1 MAQVTNMREN
11 NSINLM
17 IIFTI
22 DYNFQETFEKKICFY
37 TIVLVSVIYKE
48 VKFDL
53 GSYHFSISVV
63 S

>member
-1 MAQVTNMREN
+1 MREN

-17 IIFTI
+17 IFTI

>member
-1 MAQVTNMREN
+1 MAQVTNTREN
-11 NSINLM
+11 NSTND
-17 IIFTI
+17 IFTI

-37 TIVLVSVIYKE
+37 RIVFVSVIYRE
-48 VKFDL
+48 AKFDL